1 MHSDTQTVLF
11 AGPQV
16 AGVLVSW
23 TNPAALPSVAT
34 ASAGK
39 FIVGGKGSVLPALPR
54 SAPRTPLR
62 SPDRARGATE
72 SPVPELRSPL
82 TKRAGSSCHGS
93 VVGVSG
99 TATGLTSRTARLRC
113 CLLGVACR
121 VVHGRSAAGIAPRR
135 PPWGVGQW
143 FF

>member
-16 AGVLVSW
+16 EGVLVSW
-23 TNPAALPSVAT
+23 TNPAALPSPP
-34 ASAGK
+34 S
-39 FIVGGKGSVLPALPR
+39 PR
-54 SAPRTPLR
+54 PLQESSLLEEKAAFSQRCRAAHPAPRFAAQTGPVVL
-62 SPDRARGATE
+62 
-72 SPVPELRSPL
+72 PVPELRSPL

-99 TATGLTSRTARLRC
+99 TAARLTSRTARLRR